1 MAKDERLYMTFPN
14 DIHRH
19 PKLSRISVDARWAF
33 VEMNGEARI
42 NDNDGV
48 FSVDDAEFM
57 WAPEVLAEL
66 VGSHPSKPLVQRVGD
81 TYVIREY
88 AKHQQTKADR
98 EAISQKKTDAAN
110 KRWDKHRERKAAES
124 GSNAG
129 ALQVQSKTMPESE
142 SESELPDLLL
152 TESVSLGSNSD
163 EKDLTDSEED
173 PESVEACLRLAVGHN
188 LELPRIIELAD
199 HHCARR
205 ITHQQA
211 LVLGQHITGKSKN
224 RLKNPMSY
232 VTSTFKNSAAEVQQ
246 AIDRGMT

>member
-98 EAISQKKTDAAN
+98 EVLSQKRSEAGK
-110 KRWDKHRERKAAES
+110 
-124 GSNAG
+124 AG
-129 ALQVQSKTMPESE
+129 AAARWGNDGKAMASAKQVPGKPKQAIPESE

-211 LVLGQHITGKSKN
+211 LVLGQHITSKSKN

-246 AIDRGMT
+246 AIDRGMA